1 MNLNLHY
8 DLDPVYLGMVR
19 IKGSMPAER
28 VENLVKE
35 RLDEFGL
42 MMKDIVATT
51 TDGASVMKSF
61 GRMICCVHQ
70 LCFADGYHL
79 AVTDFLYARQNL
91 FEGLEKER
99 ENNNTGSDSEF
110 SSEYEMEEV
119 DKAAVDL
126 VETEAIGVE
135 LQQFVAEVIG
145 KARTVVKM
153 FRKSPLKK
161 EILQKHIQ
169 AQLHTEL
176 KLILDSKTKWNSLLE
191 MIKIFVRA
199 EKRIRMAHVEI
210 GTSTTITNAEIK
222 ILRYLIDVLE
232 PVKHAVDGLCRR
244 NASLFTAER
253 IHDFAFE
260 TLSNSNSAYSA
271 SLKFHLEVRIK
282 DRRNACLVHLLEYLH
297 DPNFLMENNFDI
309 FGEYGNKNKMYTL
322 AATLIQKLFEV
333 PELGPGEKSQFASL
347 ASTSVCRDSS
357 RAFLKEELERAITS
371 ASIPAT
377 RSSITPNLNRRMVQK
392 ECEVFE
398 ASGIRPAN
406 LQTLYEALL
415 AI

>member
-1 MNLNLHY
+1 
-8 DLDPVYLGMVR
+8 
-19 IKGSMPAER
+19 
-28 VENLVKE
+28 
-35 RLDEFGL
+35 
-42 MMKDIVATT
+42 
-51 TDGASVMKSF
+51 MKSF

-70 LCFADGYHL
+70 LCIAHGYHL
-79 AVTDFLYARQNL
+79 AVTDFLYARQIL

-110 SSEYEMEEV
+110 SSEEKMEEV
-119 DKAAVDL
+119 DEAAVDL

-145 KARTVVKM
+145 KVRTVVKM
-153 FRKSPLKK
+153 FCKSPLKN

-169 AQLHTEL
+169 AQLNIEL

-199 EKRIRMAHVEI
+199 EKYIRMALVEI
-210 GTSTTITNAEIK
+210 GTSTTITSAEIK
-222 ILRYLIDVLE
+222 ILHDLIDVLE

-244 NASLFTAER
+244 NATLLTAER
-253 IHDFAFE
+253 IHDFVFK
-260 TLSNSNSAYSA
+260 TFSNSNSAYSA
-271 SLKFHLEVRIK
+271 SLKPHLEVRIK
-282 DRRNACLVHLLEYLH
+282 DWRNTCLVHLLEYLH
-297 DPNFLMENNFDI
+297 DPNFLMESKFDI
-309 FGEYGNKNKMYTL
+309 LGEYGNKNKMHTL
-322 AATLIQKLFEV
+322 AAALMQKLFEV
-333 PELGPGEKSQFASL
+333 PEPDRGEESQFASL
-347 ASTSVCRDSS
+347 ASTSVCRDPS
-357 RAFLKEELERAITS
+357 RASLKEELERAITS

-377 RSSITPNLNRRMVQK
+377 RPSFTPNLNRRMVQK

-415 AI
+415 TIQLTSVEAERAFSACGLFVTKLRSRLHDSTIDALCFIRNALQKQ